1 MMNAIYPFRF
11 EVARKASRYDVLL
24 VFAATRDLDP
34 EALATA
40 IESEVERNLVP
51 DEVVIVVRDP
61 SFDTTQRQLAE
72 DSQNVA
78 TLARLAGRASVTLI
92 GYDRAGGEA
101 RRAQVTGPAPKRVVK
116 FADFRR
122 RAITSIFNTR
132 HGFVES
138 TATYHFE
145 NPSGRHTERFIRLS
159 NILARGAEIA
169 FIGFCTLP
177 YVPERATTA
186 YLDTPSL
193 YAVVAAINEQ
203 RSSFEGAVPILADNF
218 SSYAGVGDYRFTG
231 LTDSCVLISASS
243 SGSMASKLIAAHGF
257 APAQVT
263 HILFLGTDQSGSNI
277 VCDLRHDPRENAEGV
292 ATLPS
297 VEGPDGCRICSAGS
311 HAIKLQGDQFEFA
324 GPQQDSLLIAK
335 KDAPA
340 GLATLMER
348 YAGSGLFA
356 IGLARTVGKQPRQ
369 FNVEPPTLLA
379 HPEFQNRLD
388 YVLRR
393 SLPASLGHVIA
404 VDEASEGFADQ
415 IARFAPA
422 PTQMIRRKEL
432 DSIPTQ
438 TQSAIVIAALVI
450 ESGRS
455 LLDISRDLR
464 SIAPN
469 APLLYLIGFSKST
482 GEPRRETL
490 GQTLIQTV
498 NPYSYQMIEVERMIL
513 PLSSEHNPWTAELR
527 LLIDPDLGA
536 LIPNGLQPSIRARIA
551 RLRKASEPLRDD
563 IFLPNATGRTLSL
576 QPGFVFWPDGVPER
590 THSQADVYVT
600 IASVL
605 QQLRAN
611 AHRGQRSAIKS
622 NWFQQTILAPEN
634 FGRFNDDIIQASILR
649 AAHPFEMNLADAARD
664 SRELGRLIRR
674 IIAAANTERGG
685 AAAEF
690 LLALATGRLSLRRAD
705 LDVALSADPGN
716 VPMVRF
722 LHAVCRQR
730 LTPPTT
736 GAEDRPATI
745 ILSASAKIRN
755 GSGAE

>member
-1 MMNAIYPFRF
+1 MMNSIFPFRF
-11 EVARKASRYDVLL
+11 EIVRKASSYDVLL
-24 VFAATRDLDP
+24 IFAATRELDP

-40 IESEVERNLVP
+40 IEGEVERNLVP

-61 SFDTTQRQLAE
+61 SFEATQRQLAE
-72 DSQNVA
+72 NSLNVA

-92 GYDRAGGEA
+92 GYDRAGVEA
-101 RRAQVTGPAPKRVVK
+101 RREQVTGPAAKRVVK

-122 RAITSIFNTR
+122 QAITSIFNAR

-159 NILARGAEIA
+159 NILTRGAEIA

-177 YVPERATTA
+177 NVPQHATTA

-203 RSSFEGAVPILADNF
+203 RSSFDGAVPILADNF
-218 SSYAGVGDYRFTG
+218 SSYAGVGDYRFTQ
-231 LTDSCVLISASS
+231 LADSCVLISASS
-243 SGSMASKLIAAHGF
+243 SGSMASKLIVAHGF

-277 VCDLRHDPRENAEGV
+277 VCDLRHDPRENIEGV
-292 ATLPS
+292 AALPS
-297 VEGPDGCRICSAGS
+297 VEGPEGCTICSAGS

-324 GPQQDSLLIAK
+324 GPQQESLLVAK
-335 KDAPA
+335 KDAPI
-340 GLATLMER
+340 GLAALMGR
-348 YAGSGLFA
+348 YAGGGLFT
-356 IGLARTVGKQPRQ
+356 IGVGRSVGMQPRQ
-369 FNVEPPTLLA
+369 FNVEPATLIA
-379 HPEFQNRLD
+379 HPEFLRRLD

-393 SLPASLGHVIA
+393 SLPASLGYVIA
-404 VDEASEGFADQ
+404 VDDASEGFANQ
-415 IARFAPA
+415 IADFGPTPA
-422 PTQMIRRKEL
+422 QMIRRTDL
-432 DSIPTQ
+432 DTIPTN
-438 TQSAIVIAALVI
+438 TQSAIVIATLVI

-469 APLLYLIGFSKST
+469 APLMYLAGFSKST

-490 GQTLIQTV
+490 ERTLIQTV
-498 NPYSYQMIEVERMIL
+498 NPYPYQMIEVERMIL

-527 LLIDPDLGA
+527 LLIDPDLDS
-536 LIPNGLQPSIRARIA
+536 LIPSGLQPAIKARIS
-551 RLRKASEPLRDD
+551 RLRKASEPLHDD
-563 IFLPNATGRTLSL
+563 IFLANTTGRTLSL
-576 QPGFVFWPDGVPER
+576 QPGFVFWPDGIPER

-649 AAHPFEMNLADAARD
+649 AAHPFEMNLADSAPD
-664 SRELGRLIRR
+664 SREMGRLIRR
-674 IIAAANTERGG
+674 IITNAKTERGG

-690 LLALATGRLSLRRAD
+690 LLALATGRLRLRRPD
-705 LDVALSADPGN
+705 LDMALSVDPGN
-716 VPMVRF
+716 VAMVHF
-722 LHAVCRQR
+722 LLEVCRQR
-730 LTPPTT
+730 LT
-736 GAEDRPATI
+736 
-745 ILSASAKIRN
+745 
-755 GSGAE
+755 

>member
-1 MMNAIYPFRF
+1 MMNSVFPFRF
-11 EVARKASRYDVLL
+11 EMARKASHYDVLL
-24 VFAATRDLDP
+24 IFSATFELDP

-40 IESEVERNLVP
+40 IESEIERNLVP

-61 SFDTTQRQLAE
+61 AFETTKQQLGE

-92 GYDRAGGEA
+92 GYDCVGGEA
-101 RRAQVTGPAPKRVVK
+101 RRAQITGPEPQRAIK

-138 TATYHFE
+138 TETYHFE

-169 FIGFCTLP
+169 FIGFCALP
-177 YVPERATTA
+177 KVPAEATIA

-203 RSSFEGAVPILADNF
+203 RSSFSDAAPILADNF
-218 SSYAGVGDYRFTG
+218 SSYAGLGDYRFTQ
-231 LTDSCVLISASS
+231 LADSCVLISASS
-243 SGSMASKLIAAHGF
+243 SGSMASKLIEAHGF
-257 APAQVT
+257 GPEQVT
-263 HILFLGTDQSGSNI
+263 HILFLGRDQSGSNI
-277 VCDLRHDPRENAEGV
+277 VCDLRYDAKENAEGV
-292 ATLPS
+292 TTLPS
-297 VEGPDGCRICSAGS
+297 VERRDSCKICAAGS

-324 GPQQDSLLIAK
+324 GPQQESLLIAK
-335 KDAPA
+335 KDAPV
-340 GLATLMER
+340 GLATLMDR
-348 YAGSGLFA
+348 YAGGGVFA
-356 IGLARTVGKQPRQ
+356 IGLGRTVGKQPRQ
-369 FNVEPPTLLA
+369 FNVEPTTLLS
-379 HPEFQNRLD
+379 HPEFQQRLD

-393 SLPASLGHVIA
+393 SLPASLGYVIA
-404 VDEASEGFADQ
+404 VDDASEAFADQ
-415 IARFAPA
+415 VAGFAETPA
-422 PTQMIRRKEL
+422 QMVRRVDL
-432 DSIPTQ
+432 DGIPPNSR
-438 TQSAIVIAALVI
+438 SAIVIAGLVI

-469 APLLYLIGFSKST
+469 APLLYLVGFSKST

-490 GQTLIQTV
+490 ERTLVQTV
-498 NPYSYQMIEVERMIL
+498 NPYPYQMIEIERMIL

-527 LLIDPDLGA
+527 LLIDPDLA
-536 LIPNGLQPSIRARIA
+536 DLVPSGLEPAIRARVA
-551 RLRKASEPLRDD
+551 RLRKTSEPMRDD
-563 IFLPNATGRTLSL
+563 IFLTNAAERKLTL
-576 QPGFVFWPDGVPER
+576 QPGFVFWPDGIPER
-590 THSQADVYVT
+590 AHSQADVYIT

-611 AHRGQRSAIKS
+611 AHRGQRSAIRS

-649 AAHPFEMNLADAARD
+649 AAHPFEMNLADATTD

-674 IIAAANTERGG
+674 IIASARIERGG

-690 LLALATGRLSLRRAD
+690 LLALATGRLRLRNAD

-716 VPMVRF
+716 VPMVSF
-722 LHAVCRQR
+722 LRAVCRQR
-730 LTPPTT
+730 LVPP
-736 GAEDRPATI
+736 AIDAQE
-745 ILSASAKIRN
+745 SAA
-755 GSGAE
+755 